1 MFGEIAL
8 LRHVPRTA
16 TVRAT
21 SDLQLQGLRSDA
33 FLPVVTGYRS
43 SAGRASSDVAA
54 RLDRFAPR
62 GPQHDGAQDV

>member
-1 MFGEIAL
+1 M
-8 LRHVPRTA
+8 
-16 TVRAT
+16 RAT
-21 SDLQLQGLRSDA
+21 RELRLQALRSDK

-62 GPQHDGAQDV
+62 GSRPGEARDQDV